1 MTNTTKNAYS
11 FLSGNG
17 EMARLTREKDW
28 ENTAVGAI
36 ENWPQSLR
44 TTLGLLLKSK
54 FPMFLFWGPDLVC
67 FYNDAY
73 RPSLGQNG
81 KHPNILGQK
90 GEIAWPEIWDIIKP
104 LMDQVINGDEAT
116 WAEDQLIPI
125 FRNGKIE
132 DVYWTFSY
140 SPVIDE
146 SGNVGGVFVTCT
158 ESTEK
163 VNLIAD
169 LKKTERSLTAAL
181 SQLEITD
188 KRFRN
193 TVQQAPLGITIL
205 RGPEFIPEMA
215 NDNYLQLVDRTL
227 SEFVGRPLFDSLPSV
242 KSVVE
247 PLLKNVLETGEAFHA
262 SELSVMLNRYG
273 KEELGYFNLVYH
285 PLREDD
291 NSISGI
297 MVVATE
303 VTEAV
308 YGKHALMES
317 EKQFRNLVMQ
327 SPIAMTIFRG
337 PDYIVEIANDIL
349 IKNIWRKNSEDVIGK
364 SILDVF
370 PELNEQKYPALLEEV
385 LITGKI
391 HKESESI
398 AFVQGDD
405 GMRKFYLDY
414 QYAPLHEAD
423 GSISGIMV
431 TVNDVTERVEARKKL
446 EDAEE
451 RLRLAT
457 EAAEMSTWDL
467 DLSTKEIIH
476 SERLAEIFGHDKT
489 RKISHADMRLQI
501 HPDDRSEIVEKA
513 FAEALHTGVYKY
525 EARVIKPTGQTIWI
539 RTQGKVFF
547 DEENKPLK
555 MLGTLRDINEE
566 KLWQQEL
573 LESETKFRLLADSL
587 PQHIWTTNQ
596 HGEIT
601 YFNKSVQEY
610 SGLSPKTLKEVGWVD
625 IVHPD
630 EIAHTVQSWQDS
642 INTGKDYIFQHRF
655 RRYDGIYRWHLC
667 RATAQRDPS
676 GEIQMW
682 VGTSTDI
689 HEQQE
694 FVNELEKKV
703 MERTRELE
711 RKNNDLEKMN
721 AELQSFAYVSSHDLQ
736 EPLRKIQTFASR
748 LIEKEYE
755 ALSDNA
761 KDYFNRMQLA
771 ANRMQTLILDLL
783 AYSRTSSSD
792 LKFIRTDLRKIVD
805 EVGKEL
811 KETIEEKKAI
821 IHIGHLDTIS
831 VVPFQFVQLMHNL
844 IGNALKF
851 SKPGTSPEI
860 TIKSKIIHGNQ
871 TKIASL
877 RQDES
882 YCHISVSDNGIGFDP
897 QYGERIF
904 EVFQRLH
911 AKNEFSGTGIGLAIV
926 KKIVL
931 NHHGAITATGIPDNG
946 TTFDIY
952 IPA

>member
-1 MTNTTKNAYS
+1 MKDITKTAYS
-11 FLSGNG
+11 FLSGHG
-17 EMARLTREKDW
+17 EMARLTREKNWND
-28 ENTAVGAI
+28 TPVGPI

-54 FPMFLFWGPDLVC
+54 FPMFLFWGPELIC
-67 FYNDAY
+67 FYNDSY

-81 KHPNILGQK
+81 KHPDILGEK
-90 GEIAWPEIWDIIKP
+90 GETAWPEIWPIVKP
-104 LMDQVINGDEAT
+104 LLDQVRQGGEST

-125 FRNGKIE
+125 FRNGHIE

-146 SGNVGGVFVTCT
+146 QGEVGGVFVTCT
-158 ESTEK
+158 ETTEK
-163 VNLIAD
+163 VNVIGD
-169 LKKTERSLTAAL
+169 LKKTEQSLTTAL
-181 SQLEITD
+181 SQLEESD

-193 TVQQAPLGITIL
+193 TVKQAPLGITIL

-215 NDNYLQLVDRTL
+215 NDDYLQLVDR
-227 SEFVGRPLFDSLPSV
+227 SAADFVGKPLFDSLPTV
-242 KSVVE
+242 KTVVE
-247 PLLKNVLETGEAFHA
+247 PLLKGVLETGVAFHA
-262 SELSVMLNRYG
+262 SELSVILNRYG
-273 KEELGYFNLVYH
+273 KEELAYFNLVYH
-285 PLREDD
+285 PLREEDD
-291 NSISGI
+291 SVSGI

-303 VTEAV
+303 VTAAV
-308 YGKHALMES
+308 RAKHALVES
-317 EKQFRNLVMQ
+317 ERQFRNLVMQ

-337 PDYIVEIANDIL
+337 SKFIVEIANDIL
-349 IKNIWRKNSEDVIGK
+349 IKNIWRKNPEDVIGK
-364 SILDVF
+364 SILEVF
-370 PELNEQKYPALLEEV
+370 PELKEQKYPALLEEV
-385 LITGKI
+385 LHTGKTHTEI
-391 HKESESI
+391 EAE
-398 AFVQGDD
+398 AFVHGDD
-405 GMRKFYLDY
+405 GLRKFYLDY
-414 QYAPLHEAD
+414 QYAPLYESD
-423 GSISGIMV
+423 GSVSGIMV
-431 TVNDVTERVEARKKL
+431 TVNDVTERVEARKRV

-457 EAAEMSTWDL
+457 EAAEMSTWEL
-467 DLSTKEIIH
+467 DLTTREIIY
-476 SERLAEIFGHDKT
+476 SERLADIFGYDKSK
-489 RKISHADMRLQI
+489 KISHADMRAQI
-501 HPDDRSEIVEKA
+501 HPDDLTPIVEKA
-513 FAEALHTGVYKY
+513 FEKAMQTSIYRY
-525 EARVIKPTGQTIWI
+525 EARVIKPTGQITWI

-547 DEENKPLK
+547 DENRRPVK
-555 MLGTLRDINEE
+555 MIGTLRDINEE
-566 KLWQQEL
+566 KLWQQDL

-596 HGEIT
+596 YGEIT

-610 SGLSPKTLKEVGWVD
+610 SGLRPESLMEVGWID
-625 IVHPD
+625 IVHPEERD
-630 EIAHTVQSWQDS
+630 YTMASWQES
-642 INTGKDYIFQHRF
+642 MATGKDYVFQHRF
-655 RRYDGIYRWHLC
+655 RRNDGVYRWHLC
-667 RATAQRDPS
+667 RAKAQRDVS

-682 VGTSTDI
+682 VGTSTDV

-748 LIEKEYE
+748 LIEKEYD

-761 KDYFNRMQLA
+761 KDYFARMQQA

-792 LKFIRTDLRKIVD
+792 LKFVKTDLRKIVD
-805 EVGKEL
+805 EVEKEF
-811 KETIEEKKAI
+811 KDTIDEKKATI
-821 IHIGHLDTIS
+821 RTGHLDTIPI
-831 VVPFQFVQLMHNL
+831 VPFQFVQLMQNL
-844 IGNALKF
+844 LGNALKF
-851 SKPGTSPEI
+851 SKPDTAPEI
-860 TIKSKIIHGNQ
+860 TIESRILTGAQ
-871 TKIASL
+871 AGVSSL
-877 RQDES
+877 RPDDL
-882 YCHISVSDNGIGFDP
+882 YCHITVSDNGIGFDP

-931 NHHGAITATGIPDNG
+931 NHQGYISATGSPGNG